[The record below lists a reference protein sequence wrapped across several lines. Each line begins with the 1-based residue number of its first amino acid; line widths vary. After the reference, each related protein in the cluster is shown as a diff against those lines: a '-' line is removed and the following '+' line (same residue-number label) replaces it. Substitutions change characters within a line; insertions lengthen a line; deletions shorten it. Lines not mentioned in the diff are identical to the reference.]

1 MKKLIL
7 LVVVSLFIF
16 GCERDVEY
24 LPIQNEISDKL
35 KISENVGIR
44 LETPFVTESVK
55 INVKIQTAGI
65 YIIKVLDISNKT
77 ISKEEIQ
84 LNEGDNVVVIN
95 TKILPSSSYRLSLST
110 KNNVTIGITDFNKI

>member
-16 GCERDVEY
+16 GCERDNEL
-24 LPIQNEISDKL
+24 LPVQSEISDKL
-35 KISENVGIR
+35 KISESVGIR